1 MNANVRDDIHSLYLL
16 MTQLSSN
23 GFLQTAELAAI
34 MVADLQP
41 LRLAA
46 AGELGL
52 AAGVL
57 HRENAALD
65 RVDQDVLGLEV
76 RVVAPCTEEFNG
88 L

>member
-1 MNANVRDDIHSLYLL
+1 MRDDIDSLYILP
-16 MTQLSSN
+16 TQLSSN
-23 GFLQTAELAAI
+23 GYLQAVMLAAI
-34 MVADLQP
+34 MVTDLQP

-46 AGELGL
+46 ARELGL

-57 HRENAALD
+57 DRENAALD

-76 RVVAPCTEEFNG
+76 RVVAPCTEELNS

>member
-1 MNANVRDDIHSLYLL
+1 
-16 MTQLSSN
+16 
-23 GFLQTAELAAI
+23 

-41 LRLAA
+41 LRLAT

-57 HRENAALD
+57 DRENAALD

-76 RVVAPCTEEFNG
+76 RVVAPSTEEFNS